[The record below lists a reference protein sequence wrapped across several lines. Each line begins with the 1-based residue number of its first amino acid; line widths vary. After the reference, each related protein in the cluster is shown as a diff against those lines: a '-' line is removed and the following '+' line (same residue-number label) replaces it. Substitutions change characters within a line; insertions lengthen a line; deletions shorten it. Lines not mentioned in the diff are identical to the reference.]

1 MIRRLIIC
9 LFIASTA
16 LAQTPSTTKKQGSTT
31 KAPSSSPTP
40 TPTPQ
45 ATPPSLLNR
54 DEKPAELPPETP
66 VISIKGLC
74 PAENS
79 AAVSNKVPANA
90 DCSMSVTKQQFDN
103 LVKSFNTNNQ
113 TVTQAQRRNLGQSYV
128 ELLIFSEAAK
138 AAGIENTPAF
148 IEVMRV
154 LRMKT
159 LGDLYRNQLAEQY
172 RNPSQQ
178 EIEDYYKANQEKFEG
193 AKLTRIFIPTN
204 NPDPQATAEKKTEY
218 QKKAPQVAEDIQA
231 RAAKG
236 EDMSKLQKDAYTAL
250 AIAATPPTTDL
261 GLARHGTFPP
271 KIDQEIFSHKAG
283 EVFRSDE
290 ATGHMIYRVDGRQTS
305 PLESVKAEITQQI
318 FRQKMEAKTKELNS
332 AVHTEY
338 NEKYFGPPTAPMQLK
353 PPVPPNTDR

>member
-9 LFIASTA
+9 LFIVSTA
-16 LAQTPSTTKKQGSTT
+16 LAQTPGATKKQGSTAT
-31 KAPSSSPTP
+31 KAPSATP

-54 DEKPAELPPETP
+54 DEKPAELPPDAP

-74 PAENS
+74 LAETSPAIT
-79 AAVSNKVPANA
+79 NKVPSNN
-90 DCSMSVTKQQFDN
+90 DCSMTVTKQQFDN
-103 LVKSFNTNNQ
+103 LVKAFNTNNQ
-113 TVTQAQRRNLGQSYV
+113 NVTPAQRRNLGQSYV

-138 AAGIENTPAF
+138 AAGVENTPAF
-148 IEVMRV
+148 IKVMRV

-178 EIEDYYKANQEKFEG
+178 EVEDYYKANQEKFEG

-204 NPDPQATAEKKTEY
+204 NPDPQATAEKKAEY
-218 QKKAPQVAEDIQA
+218 QKKTPQVVDDIQA

-271 KIDQEIFSHKAG
+271 KIEQEIFSHKAG
-283 EVFRSDE
+283 EVFRSDDG
-290 ATGHMIYRVDGRQTS
+290 TGHMIYRVDSRQTS
-305 PLESVKAEITQQI
+305 PLESVKVEITQQI
-318 FRQKMEAKTKELNS
+318 FHQKMEAKIKELNS
-332 AVHTEY
+332 PVHAEY
-338 NEKYFGPPTAPMQLK
+338 DEKYFGPPAAPLQLK
-353 PPVPPNTDR
+353 LPVPPNTDR

>member
-9 LFIASTA
+9 LFIAFTA
-16 LAQTPSTTKKQGSTT
+16 LAQTPGAPKKPGSTAT
-31 KAPSSSPTP
+31 KAPAASP

-54 DEKPAELPPETP
+54 DEKPAELPPDAP

-74 PAENS
+74 LAENG
-79 AAVSNKVPANA
+79 AAITNKVPANS
-90 DCSMSVTKQQFDN
+90 DCGMTVTKQQFDN
-103 LVKSFNTNNQ
+103 LVKAFNTNNQ
-113 TVTQAQRRNLGQSYV
+113 AVTPAQRRNLGQSYV

-138 AAGIENTPAF
+138 AAGVENTPAF

-172 RNPSQQ
+172 RNPSEQ
-178 EIEDYYKANQEKFEG
+178 EIEDYYKANHEKFEG

-204 NPDPQATAEKKTEY
+204 DPDPQATAEKKAEY
-218 QKKAPQVAEDIQA
+218 QKKAPQVADDIQA

-250 AIAATPPTTDL
+250 AIAATPPTTEL
-261 GLARHGTFPP
+261 GLTRHGAFPP
-271 KIDQEIFSHKAG
+271 KIEQEIFSHKAG

-290 ATGHMIYRVDGRQTS
+290 GTGHMIYRVDSRQTS
-305 PLESVKAEITQQI
+305 PLETVKAEITQQL

-332 AVHTEY
+332 AVHAEY
-338 NEKYFGPPTAPMQLK
+338 DEKYFGPPVTPTQPK
-353 PPVPPNTDR
+353 PPAPPNSAR

>member
-9 LFIASTA
+9 IFIASTA
-16 LAQTPSTTKKQGSTT
+16 LAQTPGATKKQGLTTT
-31 KAPSSSPTP
+31 KAPAASA

-45 ATPPSLLNR
+45 ATPPSLLKR
-54 DEKPAELPPETP
+54 DEQPAELPPNAP

-74 PAENS
+74 PAENNP
-79 AAVSNKVPANA
+79 AVSSKVPSNA
-90 DCSMSVTKQQFDN
+90 DCSMTVTKQQFDN
-103 LVKSFNTNNQ
+103 LVKAFNTNNQ
-113 TVTQAQRRNLGQSYV
+113 TVTPAQRRNLGQSYV

-148 IEVMRV
+148 MEVMRV

-159 LGDLYRNQLAEQY
+159 LADLYRNQLAEQY

-193 AKLTRIFIPTN
+193 AKLTRIFIPASD
-204 NPDPQATAEKKTEY
+204 PDPQATADKKAEY
-218 QKKAPQVAEDIQA
+218 QKKVSQVADDIQA

-236 EDMSKLQKDAYTAL
+236 EDMSKLQKEAYTAL

-271 KIDQEIFSHKAG
+271 KIEQQIFSHKAG

-290 ATGHMIYRVDGRQTS
+290 GTGHMIYRVESRQTS
-305 PLESVKAEITQQI
+305 PLESVKTEITQQL
-318 FRQKMEAKTKELNS
+318 FRQKMEAKTKELNTP
-332 AVHTEY
+332 VHTEY
-338 NEKYFGPPTAPMQLK
+338 DEKYFGPPAPPMQLK
-353 PPVPPNTDR
+353 PPVPPNSDR

>member
-9 LFIASTA
+9 VFIASTA
-16 LAQTPSTTKKQGSTT
+16 LAQTPGAAKKQGSTAT
-31 KAPSSSPTP
+31 KAPAASP

-54 DEKPAELPPETP
+54 DEKPAELPPNTP

-74 PAENS
+74 PAENG
-79 AAVSNKVPANA
+79 AAVTNKVPSTS
-90 DCSMSVTKQQFDN
+90 DCSMTVTKQQFDN
-103 LVKSFNTNNQ
+103 LVNAFNTNNQ
-113 TVTQAQRRNLGQSYV
+113 NVTQAQRRNLGQSYV

-138 AAGIENTPAF
+138 AAGVENSPAF

-172 RNPSQQ
+172 RNPSEQ

-193 AKLTRIFIPTN
+193 AKLSRIFIPTS
-204 NPDPQATAEKKTEY
+204 NPDPQATAEKKADY
-218 QKKAPQVAEDIQA
+218 QKKVQQVTDDIQA

-250 AIAATPPTTDL
+250 AIAATPPTTEL
-261 GLARHGTFPP
+261 GLTRHGAFPP
-271 KIDQEIFSHKAG
+271 KVEQEIFSHKAG

-290 ATGHMIYRVDGRQTS
+290 GTGHLIYRVESKQTS
-305 PLESVKAEITQQI
+305 PLESVKAEITQQL

-332 AVHTEY
+332 SVHTEY
-338 NEKYFGPPTAPMQLK
+338 DEKYFGPPAAPAVSK
-353 PPVPPNTDR
+353 PRVPPNPQGR

>member
-16 LAQTPSTTKKQGSTT
+16 LAQTPGAAKKQGSTAT
-31 KAPSSSPTP
+31 KDSSASP

-54 DEKPAELPPETP
+54 DEKPAELPPDAP

-74 PAENS
+74 PAEEKP
-79 AAVSNKVPANA
+79 AVTNKVPSTS
-90 DCSMSVTKQQFDN
+90 DCSMTVTKQQFDN
-103 LVKSFNTNNQ
+103 LVKAFNTNNQ
-113 TVTQAQRRNLGQSYV
+113 NVTPAQRRNLGQSYV

-138 AAGIENTPAF
+138 AAGVENTPTYK
-148 IEVMRV
+148 EVMRV
-154 LRMKT
+154 LRLKT
-159 LGDLYRNQLAEQY
+159 LADLYRNQLAEQY

-178 EIEDYYKANQEKFEG
+178 EIEEYYKANPDKFEG
-193 AKLTRIFIPTN
+193 AKLSRIFIPAN
-204 NPDPQATAEKKTEY
+204 DPDPQATAAKKAEY
-218 QKKAPQVAEDIQA
+218 QKKVQQVADDIQA

-250 AIAATPPTTDL
+250 GIAATPPATDL
-261 GLARHGTFPP
+261 GLARHGAFPP

-290 ATGHMIYRVDGRQTS
+290 GTGHMIYRVESRQTS
-305 PLESVKAEITQQI
+305 PLESVKSEIIQQL

-332 AVHTEY
+332 SVHTEY
-338 NEKYFGPPTAPMQLK
+338 DEKYFGPPVTPMQLK
-353 PPVPPNTDR
+353 PPAPPNPQDR

>member
-9 LFIASTA
+9 IFIASTA
-16 LAQTPSTTKKQGSTT
+16 LAQTPGATKKQGSTT
-31 KAPSSSPTP
+31 TKAPAASP

-45 ATPPSLLNR
+45 ATPPSLLKR
-54 DEKPAELPPETP
+54 DEQPAELPPNAP

-74 PAENS
+74 PAENNP
-79 AAVSNKVPANA
+79 AVSSKVPSNA
-90 DCSMSVTKQQFDN
+90 DCSMTVTKQQFDN
-103 LVKSFNTNNQ
+103 LVKAFNTNNQ
-113 TVTQAQRRNLGQSYV
+113 TVTPAQRRNLGQSYV

-138 AAGIENTPAF
+138 AAGIENTPTF
-148 IEVMRV
+148 SEVMRV

-159 LGDLYRNQLAEQY
+159 LADLYRNQMAEQY

-193 AKLTRIFIPTN
+193 AKLTRIFIPASD
-204 NPDPQATAEKKTEY
+204 PDPQATADKKAEY
-218 QKKAPQVAEDIQA
+218 QKKVSQVADDIQA

-236 EDMSKLQKDAYTAL
+236 EDMSKLQKEAYTAL

-271 KIDQEIFSHKAG
+271 KIEQQIFSHKAG

-290 ATGHMIYRVDGRQTS
+290 GTGHMIYRLESRQTS
-305 PLESVKAEITQQI
+305 PLESVKAEITQQL
-318 FRQKMEAKTKELNS
+318 FRQKMEAKTKELNTP
-332 AVHTEY
+332 VHAEY
-338 NEKYFGPPTAPMQLK
+338 DEKYFGPPAPPMQLK
-353 PPVPPNTDR
+353 PPVPPNSDR

>member
-9 LFIASTA
+9 LFIVSTA
-16 LAQTPSTTKKQGSTT
+16 LAQTPGATKKQGSTAT
-31 KAPSSSPTP
+31 KAPSATP

-54 DEKPAELPPETP
+54 DEKPAELPPDAP
-66 VISIKGLC
+66 VINIKGLC

-79 AAVSNKVPANA
+79 PAVSNKVLSTN
-90 DCSMSVTKQQFDN
+90 DCSTTVTKQQFDN
-103 LVKSFNTNNQ
+103 LVKAFNTNNQ
-113 TVTQAQRRNLGQSYV
+113 NVTPAQRRNMGQSYV

-138 AAGIENTPAF
+138 AAGIENSPAF

-159 LGDLYRNQLAEQY
+159 AGDLYRNQLAEQY

-193 AKLTRIFIPTN
+193 AKLSRIFIPASD
-204 NPDPQATAEKKTEY
+204 PDPQATAEKKADY
-218 QKKAPQVAEDIQA
+218 QKKVTQVADDIQA

-236 EDMSKLQKDAYTAL
+236 EDMIKLQKDAYTAL

-261 GLARHGTFPP
+261 GLARHGAFPP
-271 KIDQEIFSHKAG
+271 KIEQEIFSHKAG

-290 ATGHMIYRVDGRQTS
+290 GTGHMIYRVDSKQTS
-305 PLESVKAEITQQI
+305 PLETVKAEIIQQI

-332 AVHTEY
+332 PVHAEY
-338 NEKYFGPPTAPMQLK
+338 DEKYFGPPAAPMQLK
-353 PPVPPNTDR
+353 PPVPPNKDR

>member
-9 LFIASTA
+9 LFITSTA
-16 LAQTPSTTKKQGSTT
+16 LAQTPSAPKKQGSTT
-31 KAPSSSPTP
+31 SKAPSLSP

-45 ATPPSLLNR
+45 ATPPSLLKR
-54 DEKPAELPPETP
+54 DETPAELPPDAP

-74 PAENS
+74 LAETSPAIT
-79 AAVSNKVPANA
+79 NKVPSNN
-90 DCSMSVTKQQFDN
+90 DCAMTVTKQQFDN
-103 LVKSFNTNNQ
+103 LVKAFNTNNQ
-113 TVTQAQRRNLGQSYV
+113 NVTPAQRRNLGQSYV

-138 AAGIENTPAF
+138 AAGVENTPAF

-178 EIEDYYKANQEKFEG
+178 DIEDYYKANQEKFEG
-193 AKLTRIFIPTN
+193 AKLSRIFIPTN
-204 NPDPQATAEKKTEY
+204 DPDPQATAEKKAEY
-218 QKKAPQVAEDIQA
+218 QKKVPQVADDIQA

-261 GLARHGTFPP
+261 GLSRHGTFPP
-271 KIDQEIFSHKAG
+271 KIEQEIFSHKAG
-283 EVFRSDE
+283 EVFRSDDG
-290 ATGHMIYRVDGRQTS
+290 TGHMIYRVDSRQTS
-305 PLESVKAEITQQI
+305 PLETVKAEIIQQI

-332 AVHTEY
+332 PVHAEY
-338 NEKYFGPPTAPMQLK
+338 DEKYFGPPAAPMQLK

>member
-16 LAQTPSTTKKQGSTT
+16 LAQTPGATKKQGQSTA
-31 KAPSSSPTP
+31 KAPSSSA

-45 ATPPSLLNR
+45 ATPPSLLKR
-54 DEKPAELPPETP
+54 DEQPAELPPNTP

-90 DCSMSVTKQQFDN
+90 DCSMTVTKQQFDN

-113 TVTQAQRRNLGQSYV
+113 NVTQTQRRNLGQSYV

-138 AAGIENTPAF
+138 AAGVENTPVF

-178 EIEDYYKANQEKFEG
+178 EIEDYYKANQEKFEA
-193 AKLTRIFIPTN
+193 AKLSRIFIPTSD
-204 NPDPQATAEKKTEY
+204 PDPQATAEKKADY
-218 QKKAPQVAEDIQA
+218 QKKVPQVADDIQA
-231 RAAKG
+231 SAAKG
-236 EDMSKLQKDAYTAL
+236 EDMSKLQKDAYTAM
-250 AIAATPPTTDL
+250 AIAATSPTTDL
-261 GLARHGTFPP
+261 GLARRGTFPP
-271 KIDQEIFSHKAG
+271 KIEQEIFSHKAG

-290 ATGHMIYRVDGRQTS
+290 GTGHMIYRIESRQTS
-305 PLESVKAEITQQI
+305 PLESVKAEITQQL
-318 FRQKMEAKTKELNS
+318 FARRW
-332 AVHTEY
+332 
-338 NEKYFGPPTAPMQLK
+338 K
-353 PPVPPNTDR
+353 PKPRS

>member
-16 LAQTPSTTKKQGSTT
+16 LAQAPSTTKKQGSTT
-31 KAPSSSPTP
+31 TKAPSSSA

-45 ATPPSLLNR
+45 ATPPSLLKR
-54 DEKPAELPPETP
+54 DEQPAELPPETP

-79 AAVSNKVPANA
+79 VAVSNKVPANA
-90 DCSMSVTKQQFDN
+90 DCSMTVTKQQFDT
-103 LVKSFNTNNQ
+103 LVKAFNTNNQ
-113 TVTQAQRRNLGQSYV
+113 NVTQAQRRNLGQSYV

-193 AKLTRIFIPTN
+193 AKLTRIFIPKN
-204 NPDPQATAEKKTEY
+204 DPDPQATAEKKAEY

-290 ATGHMIYRVDGRQTS
+290 ATGYMIYRVDGRQTS
-305 PLESVKAEITQQI
+305 PLENVKAEITQQI

-338 NEKYFGPPTAPMQLK
+338 DEKYFGPPAAPLQLK
-353 PPVPPNTDR
+353 PPVPPNPDR

>member
-9 LFIASTA
+9 VFIASTA
-16 LAQTPSTTKKQGSTT
+16 LAQTPGAPRKQGSATP
-31 KAPSSSPTP
+31 KAPSANP

-45 ATPPSLLNR
+45 ATPPSLLKR
-54 DEKPAELPPETP
+54 DEQPAELPPETP

-74 PAENS
+74 PADNS
-79 AAVSNKVPANA
+79 PAVTNKVPASN
-90 DCSMSVTKQQFDN
+90 DCSMTVTKQQFDN
-103 LVKSFNTNNQ
+103 LVKAFNASNQ
-113 TVTQAQRRNLGQSYV
+113 SVTPTQRRNLGQSYV

-138 AAGIENTPAF
+138 AAGIENTPAYT
-148 IEVMRV
+148 EVMRV
-154 LRMKT
+154 LRLKT

-178 EIEDYYKANQEKFEG
+178 EIEDYYKANQDKYEG
-193 AKLTRIFIPTN
+193 AKLSRIFIPPSD
-204 NPDPQATAEKKTEY
+204 PDPQATAEKKADY
-218 QKKAPQVAEDIQA
+218 QKKVAQVADDIQA

-271 KIDQEIFSHKAG
+271 KIEQEIFSHKAG

-290 ATGHMIYRVDGRQTS
+290 ATGHMIYRVESRQTS
-305 PLESVKAEITQQI
+305 PLESVKAEITQQL
-318 FRQKMEAKTKELNS
+318 FHQKMDAKTKELNS
-332 AVHTEY
+332 PVHTNYDER
-338 NEKYFGPPTAPMQLK
+338 YFGPPVTPMQLK
-353 PPVPPNTDR
+353 PPLPPNPQGR

>member
-1 MIRRLIIC
+1 MICRLIIC

-16 LAQTPSTTKKQGSTT
+16 LAQTPGANKKQGSTAT
-31 KAPSSSPTP
+31 KAPAASP

-54 DEKPAELPPETP
+54 DEKPAELPPDAP

-74 PAENS
+74 PAEEKP
-79 AAVSNKVPANA
+79 AVTNKVPSTS
-90 DCSMSVTKQQFDN
+90 DCSMTVTKQQFDN
-103 LVKSFNTNNQ
+103 LVKAFNTNNQ
-113 TVTQAQRRNLGQSYV
+113 NVTPSQRRNLGQSYV
-128 ELLIFSEAAK
+128 ELLVFSEAAK
-138 AAGIENTPAF
+138 AAGVENSPTYA
-148 IEVMRV
+148 EVMRV

-159 LGDLYRNQLAEQY
+159 LADLYRNELAEQY
-172 RNPSQQ
+172 RTPSEQ

-193 AKLTRIFIPTN
+193 AKLSRVFIPASD
-204 NPDPQATAEKKTEY
+204 PDPQATA
-218 QKKAPQVAEDIQA
+218 QKKADYLKKAQQVADDIQA

-236 EDMSKLQKDAYTAL
+236 EDMSKLQKEAYTTL

-261 GLARHGTFPP
+261 SVARHGTFPP

-290 ATGHMIYRVDGRQTS
+290 GTGHMIYKVESKQTS
-305 PLESVKAEITQQI
+305 PLDSVKAEIIQQL

-332 AVHTEY
+332 AVHTDY
-338 NEKYFGPPTAPMQLK
+338 NENYFGPPAAPMQLK
-353 PPVPPNTDR
+353 PPQPPNPQGR

>member
-9 LFIASTA
+9 LFLVSTA
-16 LAQTPSTTKKQGSTT
+16 LAQTPGATKKQGSTAT
-31 KAPSSSPTP
+31 KAPSATP

-54 DEKPAELPPETP
+54 DEKPAELPPDAP

-79 AAVSNKVPANA
+79 PAVSNKVTSTN
-90 DCSMSVTKQQFDN
+90 DCSTTVTKQQFDN
-103 LVKSFNTNNQ
+103 LVKAFNTNNQ
-113 TVTQAQRRNLGQSYV
+113 AVTPAQRRNLGQSYV

-148 IEVMRV
+148 VEVMRV

-172 RNPSQQ
+172 RNPSEQ
-178 EIEDYYKANQEKFEG
+178 EIQDYYKANPDKFEG
-193 AKLTRIFIPTN
+193 AKLSRIFIPAS
-204 NPDPQATAEKKTEY
+204 NPDPQATAEKKADY
-218 QKKAPQVAEDIQA
+218 QKEVQQVADDIQA

-236 EDMSKLQKDAYTAL
+236 EDMTKLQKEAYTTL
-250 AIAATPPTTDL
+250 AIAATPTTTDL
-261 GLARHGTFPP
+261 SVARHGTFPP

-290 ATGHMIYRVDGRQTS
+290 GTGHMIYRVDSKQTS
-305 PLESVKAEITQQI
+305 PLETVKAEIIQQI

-332 AVHTEY
+332 PVHAEY
-338 NEKYFGPPTAPMQLK
+338 DEKYFGPPAPPLQLK
-353 PPVPPNTDR
+353 PPVPPNKDR

>member
-9 LFIASTA
+9 VFIASTA
-16 LAQTPSTTKKQGSTT
+16 LAQTPGATKKQGAAT
-31 KAPSSSPTP
+31 KPPSASP

-45 ATPPSLLNR
+45 ATPPALLKR
-54 DEKPAELPPETP
+54 DEKRAELKPDTP

-79 AAVSNKVPANA
+79 PAVSNKVLSNS
-90 DCSMSVTKQQFDN
+90 DCSMTVTKQQFDN
-103 LVKSFNTNNQ
+103 LVKAFNASNQ
-113 TVTQAQRRNLGQSYV
+113 TVTPAQRRNLGQSYV

-138 AAGIENTPAF
+138 AAGIENTPAY

-154 LRMKT
+154 LRLKT

-178 EIEDYYKANQEKFEG
+178 EIEDYYKANQDKYDS
-193 AKLTRIFIPTN
+193 AKLSRIFIPTN
-204 NPDPQATAEKKTEY
+204 DPDPQATAEKKAEY
-218 QKKAPQVAEDIQA
+218 QKKAPQVADDIQA

-261 GLARHGTFPP
+261 SMARHGAFPP

-283 EVFRSDE
+283 EVFRSDDG
-290 ATGHMIYRVDGRQTS
+290 TGHMIYRVESRQTS
-305 PLESVKAEITQQI
+305 PLESVKAEIIQQL
-318 FRQKMEAKTKELNS
+318 FRQKMDAKTKELNS
-332 AVHTEY
+332 AVHIDY
-338 NEKYFGPPTAPMQLK
+338 DEKYFGPPVAPLQLK
-353 PPVPPNTDR
+353 PPVPPNPDR

>member
-9 LFIASTA
+9 LFIVSTA
-16 LAQTPSTTKKQGSTT
+16 LAQTPGATKKQGSTAT
-31 KAPSSSPTP
+31 KAPSATP

-54 DEKPAELPPETP
+54 DEKPAELPPDTP

-79 AAVSNKVPANA
+79 PAVSNKVPSTN
-90 DCSMSVTKQQFDN
+90 DCSTTVTKQQFDN
-103 LVKSFNTNNQ
+103 LVKAFNTNNQ
-113 TVTQAQRRNLGQSYV
+113 NVTPAQRRTMGQSYV

-159 LGDLYRNQLAEQY
+159 AGDLYRNQLAEQY

-193 AKLTRIFIPTN
+193 AKLSRIFIPASD
-204 NPDPQATAEKKTEY
+204 PDPQATAEKKADY
-218 QKKAPQVAEDIQA
+218 QKKVTQVADDIQA

-261 GLARHGTFPP
+261 GLARHGAFPP
-271 KIDQEIFSHKAG
+271 KIEQEIFSHKAG

-290 ATGHMIYRVDGRQTS
+290 GTGHMIYRVDSKQTS
-305 PLESVKAEITQQI
+305 PLETVKAEIIQQI
-318 FRQKMEAKTKELNS
+318 FRQKMEGKTKELNS
-332 AVHTEY
+332 PVHAEY
-338 NEKYFGPPTAPMQLK
+338 DEKYFGPPAPPLQLK
-353 PPVPPNTDR
+353 PTVPPNTDR

>member
-9 LFIASTA
+9 VFIASTA
-16 LAQTPSTTKKQGSTT
+16 LAQTPGATKKQGQSTA
-31 KAPSSSPTP
+31 KAPSASP

-45 ATPPSLLNR
+45 ATPPSLLKR
-54 DEKPAELPPETP
+54 DEQPAELPPNTP

-79 AAVSNKVPANA
+79 PAASNKIPSNS
-90 DCSMSVTKQQFDN
+90 DCSMTVTKQQFDN
-103 LVKSFNTNNQ
+103 LVKAFNTNNQ
-113 TVTQAQRRNLGQSYV
+113 NVTQTQRRNLGQSYV

-138 AAGIENTPAF
+138 AAGVENTPVF

-193 AKLTRIFIPTN
+193 AKLSRIFIPASD
-204 NPDPQATAEKKTEY
+204 PDPQATAEKKADYT
-218 QKKAPQVAEDIQA
+218 KKVAQVADDIQA

-236 EDMSKLQKDAYTAL
+236 DELF
-250 AIAATPPTTDL
+250 TPTNTD
-261 GLARHGTFPP
+261 
-271 KIDQEIFSHKAG
+271 
-283 EVFRSDE
+283 
-290 ATGHMIYRVDGRQTS
+290 ATGKNAT
-305 PLESVKAEITQQI
+305 K
-318 FRQKMEAKTKELNS
+318 FREPDWNELRGLTADERRAILDYFKRINEQK
-332 AVHTEY
+332 
-338 NEKYFGPPTAPMQLK
+338 P
-353 PPVPPNTDR
+353 

>member
-16 LAQTPSTTKKQGSTT
+16 LAQTPGATKKQGSTAT
-31 KAPSSSPTP
+31 KAPSASP

-45 ATPPSLLNR
+45 ATPPSLLKH
-54 DEKPAELPPETP
+54 DEQPAELPPETP

-74 PAENS
+74 PAENGV
-79 AAVSNKVPANA
+79 AVTNKVPANT
-90 DCSMSVTKQQFDN
+90 DCSMTVTKQQFDN
-103 LVKSFNTNNQ
+103 LVKAFNTTNQ
-113 TVTQAQRRNLGQSYV
+113 NVTQAQRRNLGQSYV

-138 AAGIENTPAF
+138 AAGVENTPAF

-172 RNPSQQ
+172 RNPSEQ
-178 EIEDYYKANQEKFEG
+178 EIEDYYKANQDKFESV
-193 AKLTRIFIPTN
+193 KLNRIFIPAS
-204 NPDPQATAEKKTEY
+204 NPDPQATAEKKADY
-218 QKKAPQVAEDIQA
+218 QKKVQQVTDDIQA

-250 AIAATPPTTDL
+250 AIAATPPTTEL
-261 GLARHGTFPP
+261 GLTRHGAFPP

-290 ATGHMIYRVDGRQTS
+290 GTGHLIYRVESKQAS
-305 PLESVKAEITQQI
+305 SLESAKAEITQQL

-332 AVHTEY
+332 PVHTEY
-338 NEKYFGPPTAPMQLK
+338 DEKYFGPPAAPVVPK
-353 PPVPPNTDR
+353 PPLPPNPQGR